1 MSEKE
6 ENKANDKETTEATT
20 SSSSSSP
27 KTITTTPPPAA
38 ETTPTKPTD
47 VAKDMQP
54 REISTKEAYFASLN
68 EWVKHANIS
77 QNAMAMFPWYFMT
90 SYPQLFSQPAPGS
103 FMPVMGLQMPAAA
116 TQNNPA
122 PLNANNLNGPLNGG
136 IAGPHGFV
144 RFRLRPIQDQLQEE
158 IIHHN
163 GGYEYVVAAFWKRAV
178 AEVIDMIIMLFLKIV
193 VIFVVT
199 NVFGYNLMMDMD
211 KDVLNKAMDNEDFA
225 GALLY
230 SMDFLAFSSDL
241 LAFEVATKLFVCL
254 YEAVMTTFFNGAS
267 VGKHIMGLSIKYVEA
282 MVTLPNNGV
291 PAAQPLPA
299 MRLGFQAAA
308 RVQVRALLLPAETP
322 NFKRSFVRAVSK
334 NMILSLLF
342 PMFFLMIFFQHNRT
356 AYDIMTKTIVVE
368 TSSQPLVLRRPP
380 QPLRQRR
387 QQ

>member
-6 ENKANDKETTEATT
+6 ENKVNEKESAEATTTT
-20 SSSSSSP
+20 SSSTSSVSA
-27 KTITTTPPPAA
+27 TITTPAA
-38 ETTPTKPTD
+38 SSTTTKPTD
-47 VAKDMQP
+47 VANNKDAGQP

-103 FMPVMGLQMPAAA
+103 FMPGLQIPTANV
-116 TQNNPA
+116 QNNIP
-122 PLNANNLNGPLNGG
+122 PPPLNNNNLNANFNPGAAGVGVFNGFGL
-136 IAGPHGFV
+136 
-144 RFRLRPIQDQLQEE
+144 RLINDQAQAE
-158 IIHHN
+158 IINRN
-163 GGYEYVVAAFWKRAV
+163 GGYEYVVAPFWKRAV

-241 LAFEVATKLFVCL
+241 LAFEIATKLFVCL
-254 YEAVMTTFFNGAS
+254 YEAVLTTFFNGAS

-282 MVTLPNNGV
+282 MLPLPNNGL
-291 PAAQPLPA
+291 PAQPIPQIQ
-299 MRLGFQAAA
+299 LGFQAA
-308 RVQVRALLLPAETP
+308 RVQMRALLFPAETP
-322 NFKRSFVRAVSK
+322 NFKRAFVRAVAK
-334 NMILSLLF
+334 NVILSLLF
-342 PMFFLMIFFQHNRT
+342 PMFFLMVFFKNNRT

-368 TSSQPLVLRRPP
+368 TSSQPLVLRRHP
-380 QPLRQRR
+380 Q
-387 QQ
+387 QQQQQ